1 MVEIILHNEKGPAV
15 VEAGTQGTKK
25 RPGKKPKKETELLFS
40 VCGGQNEGVK
50 PSPKQLLN
58 IRDLCT
64 AGQTLSLLE
73 SVVRFCCLSLGGL
86 SSAI

>member
-25 RPGKKPKKETELLFS
+25 EAWKKNPKKETELLFS

-58 IRDLCT
+58 IRDLVHSRT
-64 AGQTLSLLE
+64 DAEFIGVYGQVLLP
-73 SVVRFCCLSLGGL
+73 LLGW
-86 SSAI
+86 SF